1 MEHRADFVK
10 GSIQGWANISG
21 YYFGVLTG
29 FGFDLFAICG
39 SNVGKQSSTITVDH
53 RMGGL

>member
-10 GSIQGWANISG
+10 GSIQGWGNISG

-39 SNVGKQSSTITVDH
+39 PNVGKLSSTTVSH